1 MRRSELPVSAEAA
14 FAWHMRPGA
23 LERLTPPWVS
33 MRVVRRDPGIRE
45 GAQVE
50 LALSVAGVPVRWLAE
65 HHDFQWGR
73 GFSDL
78 QRRGPFAHWHHHHR
92 FEPLAADR
100 CVLEDCVEYAL
111 PAERLTAPLAAA
123 RIERQVDTMF
133 AYRHAVTVADLT
145 AHARHKEQAT
155 MRIAVTGSS
164 GLVGSEL
171 VNFLTTG
178 GHEVV
183 RLVRGSGGTS
193 NAGAASHDRVVW
205 DPTADRFDAA
215 PLDGVDAVVHL
226 AGESIASG
234 RWTETQKRR
243 IRESRVHGTRVLS
256 EALAAMANPPRVYVG
271 ASAIGYYGDRGDE
284 SLDEDSPPGD
294 LFLSGV
300 CRDWEAASQPAAD
313 AGIRVALTRLGVVLS
328 PKGGALSKMLT
339 PFRLGAGG
347 RVGDGRQYWSWVAI
361 DDVIGA
367 LHHALMT
374 DSLAGPVNVVAPH
387 PVTNLEFT
395 KTLGRV
401 LRRPTVAPMPAFA
414 ARLLLGQMADE
425 LLLARARVE
434 PQRLL
439 ESHYHFR
446 HPNLEDALRHV
457 LGRPG

>member
-1 MRRSELPVSAEAA
+1 
-14 FAWHMRPGA
+14 
-23 LERLTPPWVS
+23 
-33 MRVVRRDPGIRE
+33 
-45 GAQVE
+45 
-50 LALSVAGVPVRWLAE
+50 
-65 HHDFQWGR
+65 
-73 GFSDL
+73 
-78 QRRGPFAHWHHHHR
+78 
-92 FEPLAADR
+92 
-100 CVLEDCVEYAL
+100 
-111 PAERLTAPLAAA
+111 
-123 RIERQVDTMF
+123 
-133 AYRHAVTVADLT
+133 
-145 AHARHKEQAT
+145 

-234 RWTETQKRR
+234 RWTDMQKRR

-425 LLLARARVE
+425 LLLASARVE